1 LFLFSLDL
9 FGSLPADEI
18 EEEFKALKFED
29 EEIGLFV
36 SLDPFRNEFGQ
47 IRVILVRQFD
57 SIIS

>member
-29 EEIGLFV
+29 EEISLFV
-36 SLDPFRNEFGQ
+36 SLDPFRNEFG
-47 IRVILVRQFD
+47 
-57 SIIS
+57 